1 MKKKSNVVIDMLMV
15 LVIVVIFGIVGMIG
29 FQVFTD
35 MKDDVKEDLQ
45 LEEAD
50 DVIDNLDTRY
60 PATIDGLIMIVFV
73 GLWIAGIVSAIM
85 SNEHPAIFG
94 FLMFLIVFV
103 LIAGMMLGNFYEEF
117 FEDDDYNTM
126 PAQFPVTNWLLTHML
141 QIGIIVVSTILLA
154 MLGKNKVG

>member
-1 MKKKSNVVIDMLMV
+1 MKKKSNVVIDMVMV
-15 LVIVVIFGIVGMIG
+15 LVIIVIFGIVAMVG

-35 MKDDVKEDLQ
+35 MKDDVKEDLD
-45 LEEAD
+45 LAEAEEIID
-50 DVIDNLDTRY
+50 DIDTRY
-60 PATIDGLIMIVFV
+60 PSTIDGLIIIIFV

-117 FEDDDYNTM
+117 FQDDAYSTM

-141 QIGIIVVSTILLA
+141 QVGIIVVVTILLA
-154 MLGKNKVG
+154 MLGKNRVG